1 MEIINSYYLLTKD
14 KGNKF
19 DIVTELSQFFTPV
32 ELEEN
37 TLYIEPIKN
46 DVYIPFE
53 YKYKS
58 VVYKAKYLL
67 AYKNIARNN
76 VKDFYFEV
84 KLFYEQKKS
93 GMEALS
99 NIIREL
105 KIYFSKHYYMV
116 ALEDSVS
123 KYYNQL
129 AYKYTSE
136 YERKIRKLIL
146 VTLVPEFK
154 ADWVRQLP
162 EHSKRLKG
170 NSSVEL
176 GLEELDLSHLEEILF
191 TPKLTIDVENYNEI
205 FDKKNIR
212 NMNQIELVELI
223 QSNAPKSFWEI
234 YLSKYVESVDLK
246 SRMEGIRSERNK
258 VAHHKSFTEEKYKKL
273 KKDVTYVNRI
283 IDEAIKLVISSD
295 TRLDISGMNKNIVES
310 LNNLSKSMTKYIK
323 LVNESEVIKNA
334 AIAVTNFVDS
344 DGYKNIVK
352 MQNNFT
358 EQISKA
364 LIENKDNNF

>member
-1 MEIINSYYLLTKD
+1 MEIINSYYLLTRHKE
-14 KGNKF
+14 NKN
-19 DIVTELSQFFTPV
+19 DIVTELSQFFNPV

-37 TLYIEPIKN
+37 TLYIEPLKN

-53 YKYKS
+53 YEYKS
-58 VVYKAKYLL
+58 VVYKAEYLL
-67 AYKNIARNN
+67 AYKNIDRNN
-76 VKDFYFEV
+76 RKDFYFEI

-105 KIYFSKHYYMV
+105 KRCFSKCYYMV

-154 ADWVRQLP
+154 ADWVKQLP

-191 TPKLTIDVENYNEI
+191 SPKLAIDVENYNEI
-205 FDKKNIR
+205 FDKETIR
-212 NMNQIELVELI
+212 SMNQVELI
-223 QSNAPKSFWEI
+223 ELIQLNAPKSFWEI
-234 YLSKYVESVDLK
+234 YLSKYIESVDLK

-258 VAHHKSFTEEKYKKL
+258 VAHHKSFTEEKYRKL
-273 KKDVTYVNRI
+273 KKDVTYVNKI
-283 IDEAIKLVISSD
+283 IDEAIELVISSD
-295 TRLDISGMNKNIVES
+295 TRLDLLGMNKNIVES
-310 LNNLSKSMTKYIK
+310 LNNLSKNMAKYIK
-323 LVNESEVIKNA
+323 LLNESEVIKNA
-334 AIAVTNFVDS
+334 AIAVTDFVNS

-352 MQNNFT
+352 MQKKFT
-358 EQISKA
+358 EQISET
-364 LIENKDNNF
+364 LIENKDN